1 MKIAKKKDDTLSR
14 VEKHII
20 KQSHELYDYLDNY
33 CFLSKNLYNYANY
46 NIRQIF
52 IITSKLAKDEEVTQE
67 QLDYLKDINTKIDEF
82 NELRKA
88 NFEKAKVKAH
98 KENKEFKKKLKTI
111 KYFDKDNKYPCYDF
125 IEFIVKDGIDYK
137 SLMAQVSQQT
147 LKLLDKNWISFFE
160 SIKKWSK
167 DKIGFSGRPKLPK
180 YLKKNGKNIL
190 IFTNQN
196 CKQFDEYIKMPTC
209 LNRYKL
215 NTSIGNNKLQQV
227 RILPRNKY
235 FVLEVVHSM
244 PKPQLKEDNNKYIS
258 IDIGLDNLATMTNN
272 CGITPIIIS
281 GRKLKSINNYYNKQ
295 LSHYREIAKRMNDL
309 DWTNKMNRLTIKR
322 NNMIMDLIHKASKS
336 VIDYALSCEAN
347 TIIIG
352 NNKDWKRESSMS
364 KKVNQSFVG
373 IPHQLLIEKIQY
385 KAENVGL
392 RVIITEESYT
402 SGTSFL
408 DNEEPIKENYNKS
421 RRVHR
426 GLFISNIGR
435 KINSDINGSLQI
447 MKKVFPNV
455 TDHGI
460 EDFGLNPIRVG
471 I

>member
-1 MKIAKKKDDTLSR
+1 MVKKKDDTISR

-20 KQSHELYDYLDNY
+20 KPSHELYNYLDEY
-33 CFLSKNLYNYANY
+33 CFMSKNLYNYANY
-46 NIRQIF
+46 QIRQIF
-52 IITSKLAKDEEVTQE
+52 IITSKLAKDEKVNQE
-67 QLDYLKDINTKIDEF
+67 QLDYLKDINVKVDKF
-82 NELRKA
+82 NELRKT
-88 NFEKAKVKAH
+88 NFEKARAKAP

-125 IEFIVKDGIDYK
+125 IEFLVKDGIDYK

-160 SIKKWSK
+160 AIKKWSK
-167 DKIGFSGRPKLPK
+167 NNIGFSGRPKLPK
-180 YLKKNGKNIL
+180 YLKKDGKTIV

-196 CKQFDEYIKMPTC
+196 CKQSNNCIKMPTC
-209 LNRYKL
+209 FNQYEL
-215 NTSIGNNKLQQV
+215 NTNIQGKLQQV

-235 FVLEVVHSM
+235 FILEVVYTM

-258 IDIGLDNLATMTNN
+258 IDIGLDNLAAITNN
-272 CGITPIIIS
+272 CSVTPIIIS
-281 GRKLKSINNYYNKQ
+281 GRKLKSINKYYNKQ
-295 LSHYREIAKRMNDL
+295 VSHYREIAKRMNNL
-309 DWTNKMNRLTIKR
+309 EWTNKMNRLTIKR
-322 NNMIMDLIHKASKS
+322 NNMITDLIHKASKS
-336 VIDYALSCEAN
+336 VIDYALSCGTN

-352 NNKDWKRESSMS
+352 NNKDWKKESLMS

-373 IPHQLLIEKIQY
+373 IPHQLFIEKIQY
-385 KAENVGL
+385 KAENLGL
-392 RVIITEESYT
+392 KVIITEESYT

-421 RRVHR
+421 RRVKR
-426 GLFISNIGR
+426 GLFVSNTGR

-455 TDHGI
+455 IDHGI

>member
-1 MKIAKKKDDTLSR
+1 MIKKKDDTLSR

-20 KQSHELYDYLDNY
+20 KPNHKLYDYLDRY

-46 NIRQIF
+46 QIRQIF
-52 IITSKLAKDEEVTQE
+52 IITSKLAKDEKVTKE
-67 QLDYLKDINTKIDEF
+67 QLDYLNDINTKVDEF
-82 NELRKA
+82 NELRKF
-88 NFEKAKVKAH
+88 NFRKAKLKAF

-111 KYFDKDNKYPCYDF
+111 KYFDKDNKYPCYEF
-125 IEFIVKDGIDYK
+125 IEFLVKDGVDYK
-137 SLMAQVSQQT
+137 SLMAQVSQQV
-147 LKLLDKNWISFFE
+147 LKLLDKNWLSFFE
-160 SIKKWSK
+160 AIKKWSK
-167 DKIGFSGRPKLPK
+167 NKTGFSGRPKLPK
-180 YLKKNGKNIL
+180 YLKKNGKNIV

-196 CKQFDEYIKMPTC
+196 CKQENDYIKMPTC
-209 LNRYKL
+209 FNKYKL
-215 NTSIGNNKLQQV
+215 KTNIKGNLQQV

-235 FVLEVVHSM
+235 FILEVVY
-244 PKPQLKEDNNKYIS
+244 KINDIKLKQDNNKYIS
-258 IDIGLDNLATMTNN
+258 IDIGLDNLATITNN
-272 CGITPIIIS
+272 CGINPMIIS
-281 GRKLKSINNYYNKQ
+281 GKKLKSINKYYNKQ

-309 DWTNKMNRLTIKR
+309 DWTNKMNKLTIKR
-322 NNMIMDLIHKASKS
+322 NNMILDLIHKASKS
-336 VIDYALSCEAN
+336 VINYALSCGAN

-392 RVIITEESYT
+392 NVIITEESYT

-421 RRVHR
+421 RRVFR
-426 GLFISNIGR
+426 GLFISNKGI
-435 KINSDINGSLQI
+435 KINSDVNGSYQI
-447 MKKVFPNV
+447 MKKAFPNV
-455 TDHGI
+455 FNHGI